1 MSDSDKVREDL
12 KDIRYYYAH
21 KEVFER
27 ASEEHIVNNVIR
39 KAADERGIQ
48 TDLNLPVRLAQETA
62 VKYIQNNTQAA
73 FAYDRDYS
81 VDYIK
86 DLNNSL
92 CRYIRQALNP
102 EKGGETG

>member
-1 MSDSDKVREDL
+1 MNGLTAIREDL

-21 KEVFER
+21 KQVFER
-27 ASEEHIVNNVIR
+27 ASAEQIVNNVIR
-39 KAADERGIQ
+39 KAERYNRVMEQAPPILF
-48 TDLNLPVRLAQETA
+48 DLYISL
-62 VKYIQNNTQAA
+62 YIQNNTQAA

-92 CRYIRQALNP
+92 CDYIRRALNGQ
-102 EKGGETG
+102 KGGETG